1 MSTGRLSIFALVV
14 SLLLSLGLAP
24 TAWTQEVTAAI
35 VGTVTDPS
43 RAPVKDADVNATDT
57 DRGTVWAAKTND
69 AGAYTLP
76 RLPVGSYTVKVSASG
91 FSTSQIPAFTL
102 VLNQTAR
109 VDVQMKV
116 GQVSET
122 VEVTGAAP
130 VLQTETTEVSTLIS
144 ATAVSDV
151 PLAGRNYLQLGLLA
165 PGTTTNNPSA
175 INEPHNLHGNGRP
188 FIYGT

>member
-1 MSTGRLSIFALVV
+1 MSTARLSTFALLVF
-14 SLLLSLGLAP
+14 LLLSLGLAP

-43 RAPVKDADVNATDT
+43 GAPVRDADVSATDA

-69 AGAYTLP
+69 SGAYTLP
-76 RLPVGSYTVKVSASG
+76 RLPVGSYGVKVAAAG
-91 FSTSQIPAFTL
+91 FSTAQIPAFTL

-109 VDVQMKV
+109 VDVRMKV

-130 VLQTETTEVSTLIS
+130 VLQTETT
-144 ATAVSDV
+144 
-151 PLAGRNYLQLGLLA
+151 
-165 PGTTTNNPSA
+165 
-175 INEPHNLHGNGRP
+175 
-188 FIYGT
+188 